1 MRGYRDFTVDETRF
15 ADLAGLAAELKAQGV
30 RLVPIIDAG
39 IKQDPDDPTCREGLE
54 KGYFC
59 KKADGTPF
67 VGAVWP
73 GRAYFADLLRPEVR
87 AWFGQKYKFLLD
99 QGIEGFWNDMNEPA
113 IFYSE
118 DSIARAFETLDS
130 LKGQNLGTDGFFAMK
145 DAVLNI
151 ANSPADYASFY
162 HEVDGEAVRHD
173 RVHNLYGYNMTR
185 AAGEAFETLRPGRRT
200 LLFSRASCLGAHRY
214 GGIWLGD
221 NCAWW
226 GHLLQNIREMPGV
239 QMCGFLFSG
248 ADLGGFGCNTTPD
261 LVLRWIEFGI
271 FTPLM
276 RNHAAAGTRDQELY
290 RFEKQI
296 PALRNMLRLRYALLP
311 YLYSEFMK
319 AALGDGMYFRAL
331 AFDYPDDADARE
343 VEDQLLLGEGAM
355 VAPVYTQ
362 NATGRHVYL
371 PERMKLLRLR
381 SVSDFDE
388 EILPAGHHYIRC
400 GLEETL
406 LFIRPGHIV
415 PVAAPA
421 NNTDALAAHFDPNRM
436 TLWRYLPDGA
446 GEYRLYNDDGV
457 CTDYDRPEH
466 WVTLRAEA

>member
-1 MRGYRDFTVDETRF
+1 
-15 ADLAGLAAELKAQGV
+15 
-30 RLVPIIDAG
+30 
-39 IKQDPDDPTCREGLE
+39 
-54 KGYFC
+54 
-59 KKADGTPF
+59 

-436 TLWRYLPDGA
+436 TLWHYLPDGV

>member
-1 MRGYRDFTVDETRF
+1 
-15 ADLAGLAAELKAQGV
+15 
-30 RLVPIIDAG
+30 
-39 IKQDPDDPTCREGLE
+39 
-54 KGYFC
+54 
-59 KKADGTPF
+59 
-67 VGAVWP
+67 
-73 GRAYFADLLRPEVR
+73 
-87 AWFGQKYKFLLD
+87 
-99 QGIEGFWNDMNEPA
+99 
-113 IFYSE
+113 
-118 DSIARAFETLDS
+118 
-130 LKGQNLGTDGFFAMK
+130 
-145 DAVLNI
+145 
-151 ANSPADYASFY
+151 
-162 HEVDGEAVRHD
+162 
-173 RVHNLYGYNMTR
+173 VHNLYGYNMTR

-436 TLWRYLPDGA
+436 TLWHYLPDGV